1 MSGTRLL
8 IWDFDGTLAHRRG
21 ETGWSILLAEALD
34 AEEPGHGHSA
44 DRFRPH
50 LREGFPWHRP
60 EVAHPELC
68 EPEAWWASVRPV
80 LGRAYEAAGYAPAR
94 ALELADA
101 ARRLYVDPKVG
112 WELFEDT
119 LPALERLSQ
128 AGWTHAILSNHVP
141 GAAADRRRA
150 RSRRR
155 SSPSS
160 RARPRRATRSRTR
173 RPSPRCSTR
182 CGPPRRGWSAT
193 TSSRMSSAPRRSAS
207 RLVLV
212 RRPDPRAARYADS
225 LSGVEAFLSS
235 LEAPHSRRRPAR
247 RRPRR
252 LGGGRMSDVLREQ
265 KRYYAERAPEYDDWW
280 YRRGRYELEP

>member
-1 MSGTRLL
+1 MTLSGVRLL

-44 DRFRPH
+44 ETFRPH

-80 LGRAYEAAGYAPAR
+80 LARAYEAAGYVPAR
-94 ALELADA
+94 ALELAGA
-101 ARRLYVDPKVG
+101 ARRLYVDPAVG
-112 WELFEDT
+112 WALFDDT

-141 GAAADRRRA
+141 ELRQIVAGLGLDELVAVISCSAETGYEKPHPQAFASVVDRLRPAEAWMVGDNVVADVLGAEAVGIPA
-150 RSRRR
+150 
-155 SSPSS
+155 
-160 RARPRRATRSRTR
+160 
-173 RPSPRCSTR
+173 
-182 CGPPRRGWSAT
+182 
-193 TSSRMSSAPRRSAS
+193 
-207 RLVLV
+207 VLV

-225 LSGVEAFLSS
+225 AVGVERFLE
-235 LEAPHSRRRPAR
+235 EAVA
-247 RRPRR
+247 
-252 LGGGRMSDVLREQ
+252 
-265 KRYYAERAPEYDDWW
+265 A
-280 YRRGRYELEP
+280 